1 MTEQWE
7 PCESG
12 DSRTVLRAAEGEVPS
27 AYSPNAADLLC
38 SRPLTKTEEK
48 DRIISTA
55 QAGPLIPKRNLSKQA
70 EPPLKRLVVHVG
82 ETQVERNGA
91 LGAVTGFPSIV
102 VPGGF
107 SSSTQAATLGVPVGI
122 EFLGRPWSEKLLIE
136 IGYGYEQA
144 TKYRRPPSTTPPI
157 TASAR

>member
-1 MTEQWE
+1 MKIM
-7 PCESG
+7 
-12 DSRTVLRAAEGEVPS
+12 
-27 AYSPNAADLLC
+27 AD
-38 SRPLTKTEEK
+38 
-48 DRIISTA
+48 DRLDAIVFPH
-55 QAGPLIPKRNLSKQA
+55 Q
-70 EPPLKRLVVHVG
+70 KRLVVHVG

-136 IGYGYEQA
+136 ICYGYEQA
-144 TKYRRPPSTTPPI
+144 TKHRRPPPTIPPLL
-157 TASAR
+157 AARYPTS